1 MTDDPGPGT
10 APGPAAP
17 PGPAAAP
24 GRTAPPGPAAPAGTG
39 ALIRPYLSARVAA
52 EPAPAPAADGA
63 AAGTATVGAPGLRP
77 FLLTS
82 GRTTSVVTIAIET
95 QVISTDDGRDKVD
108 TLTFERR
115 DIVALCEEP
124 LALAEIAAMLGL
136 HLGVVRVLV
145 GDLSTEGLLAVYL
158 PDADVAQDVDT
169 LLRVIRGLRAI
180 S

>member
-1 MTDDPGPGT
+1 V
-10 APGPAAP
+10 
-17 PGPAAAP
+17 
-24 GRTAPPGPAAPAGTG
+24 
-39 ALIRPYLSARVAA
+39 SA
-52 EPAPAPAADGA
+52 EPEPTPAPTRPGESRPADGA
-63 AAGTATVGAPGLRP
+63 PVGASGLRP

-82 GRTTSVVTIAIET
+82 GRTTADVSIAIET

-124 LALAEIAAMLGL
+124 LALAEIAAMLEL